1 MARDIALTDGTAASC
16 RVRFPMRRDPWIKR
30 TKGGMLVSADGY
42 LSLSQARDIIR
53 RWLTGVALSDVTIR
67 ECEDPIND
75 QRLDGRLVKYEVG
88 LEPHDDRH
96 PFLHIYVTDDGAVGV
111 GLETRARVA
120 RRIRATNT
128 SRRYVV
134 GHEPAPITGI
144 QLSGFLQAV
153 ETGAVF
159 LVVKKCPV
167 LPIIGEVRAVLRSPQ
182 PWFDTQMS
190 PHWKWLTIGSYERTS
205 RHTIIDFEPL

>member
-1 MARDIALTDGTAASC
+1 MLRN
-16 RVRFPMRRDPWIKR
+16 PWIKR
-30 TKGGMLVSADGY
+30 RREGMLVSADGY
-42 LSLSQARDIIR
+42 LVVSQAREIIHS
-53 RWLTGVALSDVTIR
+53 WLDRVALSDVAIR
-67 ECEDPIND
+67 ECEDPVND
-75 QRLDGRLVKYEVG
+75 QQLDGHVVKYEVG
-88 LEPHDDRH
+88 LEPDDDRH

-120 RRIRATNT
+120 RRIRAVNT
-128 SRRYVV
+128 SRRYAV

-167 LPIIGEVRAVLRSPQ
+167 LPIMGEVSAVLRSPR